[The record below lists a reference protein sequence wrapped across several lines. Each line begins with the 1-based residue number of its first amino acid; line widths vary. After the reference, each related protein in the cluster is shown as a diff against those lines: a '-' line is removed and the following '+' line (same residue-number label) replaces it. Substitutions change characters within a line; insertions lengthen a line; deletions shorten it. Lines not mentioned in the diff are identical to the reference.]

1 MPDLHHQQQGAGGGK
16 AAFPDLE
23 FGFVSNLLQNSAYL
37 RASPVLKAD
46 MSGTTETSVETSTD
60 GTTDLGGAQTRL
72 RKKKRHEQI
81 LMELRLAS
89 HVRVSDL
96 AARFGVTTETVRR
109 DIEDL
114 NRAGLLEKS
123 YGGASARSPG
133 AHRGLDERRRERI
146 GERESLARRA
156 VAMVRDGQSLMV
168 DAGATTMEFAR
179 ALALAGT
186 QVTVITNSLQVA
198 MILGTSRSARVV
210 LTPGDY
216 LNAEAALV
224 GPDTCEYLHRF
235 NVDRCFVGASGLSDV
250 GVTEAVQGF
259 AEVKRAMMERSLA
272 PTFLIDSSKF
282 GQVYLSQVATVSEIG
297 TLVTD
302 AIPTDR
308 LMKTL
313 ESQGVEIVRP

>member
-1 MPDLHHQQQGAGGGK
+1 MPED
-16 AAFPDLE
+16 
-23 FGFVSNLLQNSAYL
+23 
-37 RASPVLKAD
+37 
-46 MSGTTETSVETSTD
+46 TS
-60 GTTDLGGAQTRL
+60 QHRL

-114 NRAGLLEKS
+114 NREGLLEKS

-133 AHRGLDERRRERI
+133 AHRGLDERRRERVR
-146 GERESLARRA
+146 EREILARRA
-156 VAMVRDGQSLMV
+156 ALLVADGQSLMV

-186 QVTVITNSLQVA
+186 RVTVITNSLQVA
-198 MILGTSRSARVV
+198 MILGTSPAARVI

-235 NVDRCFVGASGLSDV
+235 NVDTCFLGASGLSDV
-250 GVTEAVQGF
+250 GVTEAVRGF
-259 AEVKRAMMERSLA
+259 AAVKRAMMERCLA
-272 PTFLIDSSKF
+272 CNFLIDSSKF
-282 GQVYLSQVATVSEIG
+282 GQVHLSQVAAVSEIG

-302 AIPTDR
+302 AGSDGPLMRTLDR
-308 LMKTL
+308 
-313 ESQGVEIVRP
+313 EGVVIVRP